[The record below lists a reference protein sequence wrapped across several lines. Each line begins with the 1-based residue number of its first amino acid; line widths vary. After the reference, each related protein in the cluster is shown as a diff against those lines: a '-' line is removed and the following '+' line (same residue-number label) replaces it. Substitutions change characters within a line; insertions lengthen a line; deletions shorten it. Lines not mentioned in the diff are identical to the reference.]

1 MKAFVT
7 VIGKDKIGII
17 YTITSIL
24 KESHVNILD
33 INQTLMQD
41 YFTMIMQVDLGKMN
55 IDFNDLKNK
64 LDNAGK
70 EIDVFIKIQH
80 EDIFRSMHSI

>member
-7 VIGKDKIGII
+7 VIGKDKVGII

-24 KESHVNILD
+24 KESYVNILD

-41 YFTMIMQVDLGKMN
+41 YFTMIMHVDLEKMS
-55 IDFNDLKNK
+55 IDFKDLKNK

-70 EIDVFIKIQH
+70 EINVFIKIQH